1 MRSRGTVAAG
11 TRSRAMVRHL
21 LPMLQVI
28 DARTVL
34 DRAPRPNVR
43 VQRVVECLVADQ
55 SGAIVF
61 AARNEQGEGA

>member
-1 MRSRGTVAAG
+1 MTCHIIS
-11 TRSRAMVRHL
+11 M
-21 LPMLQVI
+21 PQVI

-43 VQRVVECLVADQ
+43 VQKVVECLVADQ

-61 AARNEQGEGA
+61 AARNEQGEGAGVHSQIPACGQWIMA